1 MGEKRRKAKEA
12 AEAAQASN
20 PDFDAANNITNYF
33 SHAVKNMPAGT
44 KNAFE
49 VLGKKKKEKT
59 PKKHKSKKEKYKTKL
74 VITFDEEGNFR
85 VPIKISKGKLVKNLG
100 VICAEPAYHGTNTIY
115 PVGYKCCIAGL
126 PSFKRPGSTT
136 IFTTEVLRGES
147 GPVFSVTC
155 SDDPEF
161 VMTAKN
167 PSKVWGELKVKWQE
181 QKDAKEGK
189 AKPETPKKGKASGPQ
204 KIGLAHPDMKRII
217 ECMSGALQCKNY
229 KFKYRHDS
237 DDSLTPKKAFKKTLK
252 MKREKTPKKSKKKPQ
267 PPSEDAE
274 AKHDGNSNSNS
285 KNDVIVIEDSPSAS
299 VPAPALSHSA
309 KANPTALALG
319 REGIDVSESAW
330 SRTESVGNVIDLCDS
345 DEDTDAKL
353 KKTRKRK
360 QPSED
365 ATGAEVVAEDDA
377 QPKKKRKIDES
388 V

>member
-1 MGEKRRKAKEA
+1 MGGDVQLASPNGDVKAQGSLNPTPSPPQMIVKKRAWLDEGKKQETILASVCNHFRKDLATVLREAKAALKTANKQRKLGISAGQSAKEKAEKKEKREREKAEKKERKREKKEKKRREKEKRRKAKEA

-204 KIGLAHPDMKRII
+204 KIG
-217 ECMSGALQCKNY
+217 
-229 KFKYRHDS
+229 
-237 DDSLTPKKAFKKTLK
+237 
-252 MKREKTPKKSKKKPQ
+252 
-267 PPSEDAE
+267 
-274 AKHDGNSNSNS
+274 
-285 KNDVIVIEDSPSAS
+285 
-299 VPAPALSHSA
+299 
-309 KANPTALALG
+309 
-319 REGIDVSESAW
+319 
-330 SRTESVGNVIDLCDS
+330 
-345 DEDTDAKL
+345 
-353 KKTRKRK
+353 
-360 QPSED
+360 
-365 ATGAEVVAEDDA
+365 
-377 QPKKKRKIDES
+377 
-388 V
+388 